1 MSWLTFVLLALVL
14 IFAVQGFRKGML
26 RMAISMVFF
35 LMVLGVTSWL
45 NPYISDFV
53 RAGDGAL
60 LGLIGRL
67 GRLLHGRV
75 LLEQLEGRDDLQS
88 ITGQV
93 SYIEELPLPQTV
105 KDKLMENNNT
115 EIYKRLAVESFAD
128 YLGKYLS
135 YGIINAICFLISF
148 AIATI
153 LMYMI
158 LYAVDILTALPV
170 IGTLNRIGGVCIGCI
185 QGMIWIWVIFLIIT
199 IICDTPAGIYLQGQ
213 IRLDPILT
221 WIYDNNM
228 LMKIVLQIFG

>member
-14 IFAVQGFRKGML
+14 IFAIQGFRKGLL
-26 RMAISMVFF
+26 RMVISMVFF

-53 RAGDGAL
+53 REHTSWQSG
-60 LGLIGRL
+60 IEEKCNQI
-67 GRLLHGRV
+67 
-75 LLEQLEGRDDLQS
+75 LLEQLEGREDLQS

-105 KDKLMENNNT
+105 KDKLTENNNT
-115 EIYKRLAVESFAD
+115 EIYQRLAVETFAD

-135 YGIINAICFLISF
+135 YT
-148 AIATI
+148 TI

-170 IGTLNRIGGVCIGCI
+170 IGTLNRIGGICIGCV
-185 QGMIWIWVIFLIIT
+185 QGILWVWVIFLVIT
-199 IICDTPAGIYLQGQ
+199 ILCNTQVGIYLQGQ
-213 IRLDPILT
+213 IQADPILT
-221 WIYDNNM
+221 WIYDHN
-228 LMKIVLQIFG
+228 LLTEVVLRIFGS

>member
-53 RAGDGAL
+53 R
-60 LGLIGRL
+60 
-67 GRLLHGRV
+67 
-75 LLEQLEGRDDLQS
+75 EKTTWQ
-88 ITGQV
+88 
-93 SYIEELPLPQTV
+93 
-105 KDKLMENNNT
+105 
-115 EIYKRLAVESFAD
+115 
-128 YLGKYLS
+128 
-135 YGIINAICFLISF
+135 IS
-148 AIATI
+148 
-153 LMYMI
+153 
-158 LYAVDILTALPV
+158 
-170 IGTLNRIGGVCIGCI
+170 
-185 QGMIWIWVIFLIIT
+185 IWVIFLIIT

-213 IRLDPILT
+213 IRSDPILT

>member
-53 RAGDGAL
+53 REKTTWQ
-60 LGLIGRL
+60 IRIEEKCNE
-67 GRLLHGRV
+67 V

-93 SYIEELPLPQTV
+93 SFIEELPLPQTV

-170 IGTLNRIGGVCIGCI
+170 IGTLNRIGGICIGCI
-185 QGMIWIWVIFLIIT
+185 QGLIWIWVIFLIIT

-213 IRLDPILT
+213 IRSDPILT
-221 WIYDNNM
+221 WIYNNNM

>member
-1 MSWLTFVLLALVL
+1 
-14 IFAVQGFRKGML
+14 
-26 RMAISMVFF
+26 MAISMVFF

-53 RAGDGAL
+53 REKTTWQ
-60 LGLIGRL
+60 ISIEEKCNE
-67 GRLLHGRV
+67 V

-93 SYIEELPLPQTV
+93 SYIEELP
-105 KDKLMENNNT
+105 
-115 EIYKRLAVESFAD
+115 D

-185 QGMIWIWVIFLIIT
+185 QGLIWIWVIFLIIT

-213 IRLDPILT
+213 IRSDPILA

>member
-53 RAGDGAL
+53 REKTTWQ
-60 LGLIGRL
+60 ISIEEKCNE
-67 GRLLHGRV
+67 V

-135 YGIINAICFLISF
+135 YGIINGICFLISF

-153 LMYMI
+153 LMSGNTYGYHMTRMVAAI
-158 LYAVDILTALPV
+158 IISFGCYLPV
-170 IGTLNRIGGVCIGCI
+170 TLFSKTKPKVGLL
-185 QGMIWIWVIFLIIT
+185 MIPKTCAYMWVI
-199 IICDTPAGIYLQGQ
+199 AMGLQ
-213 IRLDPILT
+213 LL
-221 WIYDNNM
+221 
-228 LMKIVLQIFG
+228 F

>member
-53 RAGDGAL
+53 REKTTWQ
-60 LGLIGRL
+60 I
-67 GRLLHGRV
+67 
-75 LLEQLEGRDDLQS
+75 S
-88 ITGQV
+88 
-93 SYIEELPLPQTV
+93 IEEKCNEV

-185 QGMIWIWVIFLIIT
+185 QGLIWIWVIFLIIT

>member
-53 RAGDGAL
+53 REKTTWQ
-60 LGLIGRL
+60 ISIEEKCNE
-67 GRLLHGRV
+67 V

-93 SYIEELPLPQTV
+93 SYIEELP
-105 KDKLMENNNT
+105 
-115 EIYKRLAVESFAD
+115 VESFAD

-135 YGIINAICFLISF
+135 YGIINGICFLISF

-170 IGTLNRIGGVCIGCI
+170 IGTLNRIGGICIGCI
-185 QGMIWIWVIFLIIT
+185 QGLIWIWVIFLIIT

-213 IRLDPILT
+213 IRSDPILT

>member
-1 MSWLTFVLLALVL
+1 MILFVK
-14 IFAVQGFRKGML
+14 R
-26 RMAISMVFF
+26 
-35 LMVLGVTSWL
+35 
-45 NPYISDFV
+45 PP
-53 RAGDGAL
+53 
-60 LGLIGRL
+60 GRSVSKKKCNE
-67 GRLLHGRV
+67 V

-170 IGTLNRIGGVCIGCI
+170 IGTLNRIGGICIGCI
-185 QGMIWIWVIFLIIT
+185 QGLIWIWVIFLIIT

-213 IRLDPILT
+213 IRSDPILT

-228 LMKIVLQIFG
+228 LMKIVLQIFGSKAVSAYADTDFYPFYKHQEAVRNVMINTNK

>member
-1 MSWLTFVLLALVL
+1 
-14 IFAVQGFRKGML
+14 
-26 RMAISMVFF
+26 MVF
-35 LMVLGVTSWL
+35 LPQNEMLVSAERKD

-53 RAGDGAL
+53 REKTTWQ
-60 LGLIGRL
+60 ISIEEKCNE
-67 GRLLHGRV
+67 V

-185 QGMIWIWVIFLIIT
+185 QGLIWIWVIFLIIT